1 MKLMSQFQRPSLFL
15 TLLCILCFCSHNAL
29 GTTPLRIMIDPGHGG
44 QDQGAVVGNAKES
57 EIAFS
62 VSQSLYRR
70 LEANPQFVTTLTRT
84 KDQMLSLSERIKKAD
99 QFNADL
105 FVSIHANASSD
116 IRARGVEFY
125 FQNQLPASE
134 ESLYL
139 AAIENKAEN
148 TLLETLPAKGES
160 ETSDVQAILADLSRS
175 HRTRQ
180 SFELARALAK
190 NWGLSERIDSH
201 SVRQAPFYVITQNN
215 RPSLLIEL
223 GFLTNP
229 GDVKKL
235 TDSKHQDELAKKIY
249 DTLVGFHQSK
259 ETEQVP

>member
-1 MKLMSQFQRPSLFL
+1 LAEP
-15 TLLCILCFCSHNAL
+15 
-29 GTTPLRIMIDPGHGG
+29 PLRIVIDPGHGG
-44 QDQGAVVGNAKES
+44 QDQGAVVGKAKES

-62 VSQSLYRR
+62 VSQALYRR
-70 LEANPQFVTTLTRT
+70 LESNPQFVTSLTRT

-99 QFNADL
+99 QFKADL

-116 IRARGVEFY
+116 FRARGVEIY
-125 FQNQLPASE
+125 FQNQLPVSE

-148 TLLETLPAKGES
+148 SLHEPDTSKLDS
-160 ETSDVQAILADLSRS
+160 EASDVQAILADLSRS
-175 HRTRQ
+175 HRTRR

-190 NWGLSERIDSH
+190 SWGLSERIDSH

-229 GDVKKL
+229 GDVRKL
-235 TDSKHQDELAKKIY
+235 TDSRHQDQLAQKIY
-249 DTLVGFHQSK
+249 DTLVGFHQAK
-259 ETEQVP
+259 TPVQVP